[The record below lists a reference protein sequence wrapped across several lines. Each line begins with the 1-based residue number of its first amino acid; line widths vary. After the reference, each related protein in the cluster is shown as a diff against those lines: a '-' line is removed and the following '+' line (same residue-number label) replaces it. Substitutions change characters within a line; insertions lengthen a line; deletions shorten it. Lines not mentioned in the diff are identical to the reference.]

1 MASVNLQNVEAQ
13 TQELEYLRLAHGLAL
28 RLGTLLELKA
38 MAQALAQ
45 TLAEITGVERVLV
58 LATEMNS
65 DMLRFAGG
73 YGMGELRAQQA
84 LYPFSDRSEV
94 IETWHQG
101 EPVILQQAQMPM
113 RLADL
118 VGQQCFSIGFFVE
131 DALQGAAF
139 LVNPADGSLPDD
151 PTRQL
156 LKLLVPTIAVA
167 LRNAREHSMMKKTLS
182 SKLQEHQML
191 RRIDRD
197 LLDTIELDAVF
208 TMTLDWAMR
217 FTTAEAATLA
227 LYDQDADS
235 LYGYVDLGYTMSPEQ
250 IQTVR
255 ATHESTIAHR
265 VARSGRAEIV
275 PDVSF
280 DSNYIMLSNRVQSHV
295 SVPVMREDRVIGV
308 ISVESKRLN
317 GFTDD
322 HLEFIEKLA
331 SRAGVAIDNARLY
344 TDTRREREKL
354 SRILSNIADVV
365 IVVGAEGNIGL
376 INQSAFSVFDLP
388 PEVDYMGR
396 PFEEVFADTEL
407 AHLFQRARKLGGTTV
422 GELTTADERT
432 FSANLSHNESI
443 GWIIVMHDITPLK
456 EVDQLKTELVHTVSH
471 DLKQPLS
478 IMNGYV
484 ELLFMQEKLDETG
497 QNWAGMIQKS
507 IQKMR
512 RLIDDILDLAKYE
525 SGLKLET
532 SPVPISSIISESI
545 TATSLSAEQ
554 KNTVII
560 NEVGDDLTMVQGDAA
575 RLVQVFTNL
584 IGNAIKYSPNESV
597 VRVSAQHKD
606 ATMRITVRDNG
617 LGIAPEDQA
626 RIFDRFFR
634 VRRQETREIEGT
646 GLGLAI
652 VKKLVEAHDGEIGV
666 ESRLGEG
673 TTFYITLPISDETL
687 L

>member
-1 MASVNLQNVEAQ
+1 MATVNLQNVEAQ
-13 TQELEYLRLAHGLAL
+13 TQELEYLRLAHGLAQ
-28 RLGTLLELKA
+28 RLGTLLELKP
-38 MAQALAQ
+38 MAETLAHA
-45 TLAEITGVERVLV
+45 LAEIASAERVLV

-73 YGMGELRAQQA
+73 FGMGELRAEQA

-94 IETWHQG
+94 IETWRCG
-101 EPVILQQAQMPM
+101 EYVVLQPGQMPI

-118 VGQQCFSIGFFVE
+118 VGQQCLSIGFYVE
-131 DALQGAAF
+131 NALQGAAF
-139 LVNPADGSLPDD
+139 LVDPANGTLPDESIC
-151 PTRQL
+151 QL
-156 LKLLVPTIAVA
+156 LTSLAPTIAIS
-167 LRNAREHSMMKKTLS
+167 LRSAREHTMMKKTLTG
-182 SKLQEHQML
+182 KLQEHQML

-217 FTTAEAATLA
+217 FTTAEGATLS
-227 LYDQDADS
+227 LYDQDADT
-235 LYGYVDLGYTMSPEQ
+235 LYGFVDLGYSMSPEQ
-250 IQTVR
+250 IQTLR
-255 ATHESTIAHR
+255 AAHDATIAHR

-275 PDVSF
+275 PDVSY
-280 DSNYIMLSNRVQSHV
+280 DSNYLMLSNRVQSHV

-317 GFTDD
+317 GFADD

-376 INQSAFSVFDLP
+376 INQSAFSVFGLP

-396 PFEEVFADTEL
+396 PFEEVFAETEFL
-407 AHLFQRARKLGGTTV
+407 QLFQRARRLGGITV

-456 EVDQLKTELVHTVSH
+456 EIDQLKTELVHTVSH

-484 ELLFMQEKLDETG
+484 ELLLMQEKLDDVG

-512 RLIDDILDLAKYE
+512 QLIDDILDLAKYE

-532 SPVPISSIISESI
+532 SPLPISIVISESI

-554 KNTVII
+554 KNTQII
-560 NEVGDDLTMVQGDAA
+560 NEVGDDITMVQGDAS

-584 IGNAIKYSPNESV
+584 IGNAIKYSPKDSSV
-597 VRVSAQHKD
+597 TVSAQRRE
-606 ATMRITVRDNG
+606 TTIRIAIRDNG
-617 LGIAPEDQA
+617 YGIAPEDQA

-634 VRRQETREIEGT
+634 VRRPETREIEGT

-652 VKKLVEAHDGEIGV
+652 VKKLVEAHGGEIGV

-673 TTFYITLPISDETL
+673 TTFYITLPLADEEL
-687 L
+687 A